1 MLFRSGGNMEALENV
16 NKAMKH
22 LYELVKITGEFSNK
36 ERMLFSSYIEFLYE
50 ENECKKLIKIFRD

>member
-1 MLFRSGGNMEALENV
+1 MEALENV